1 MEVHELVQA
10 RCQDH
15 AREPGVDVHAQPTG
29 HGGGGARGFRG
40 RVLQAGQER
49 QDPGM
54 KAAPF
59 LRQGHRAR
67 RAIEQPHA
75 DPGLEPRH
83 GPAHP

>member
-1 MEVHELVQA
+1 MRANQGSMFT
-10 RCQDH
+10 R
-15 AREPGVDVHAQPTG
+15 RRPR
-29 HGGGGARGFRG
+29 HGGGGTGGFRG
-40 RVLQAGQER
+40 RVLQAGQQG

-59 LRQGHRAR
+59 LGQGHRAR